1 MSTANDNTDNP
12 ISKHSN
18 EINEIKG
25 SGTHSLPVQKLDA
38 SLASHVTTPL
48 NSSVVPIRPSG
59 FKFDHLLSRCG
70 LVPSSAADMLK
81 WLSYRNAEV

>member
-1 MSTANDNTDNP
+1 MSTTDDNTDK
-12 ISKHSN
+12 ISASVLTKY
-18 EINEIKG
+18 KG

-59 FKFDHLLSRCG
+59 FKFDHLSSRCG
-70 LVPSSAADMLK
+70 LVPSSAADMLE
-81 WLSYRNAEV
+81 WLSFRNAEV